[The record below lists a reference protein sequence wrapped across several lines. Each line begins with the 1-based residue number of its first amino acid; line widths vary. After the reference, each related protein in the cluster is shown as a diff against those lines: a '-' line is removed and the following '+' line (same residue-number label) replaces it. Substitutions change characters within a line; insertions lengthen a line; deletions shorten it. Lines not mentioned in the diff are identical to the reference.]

1 MSASLTSRAV
11 LKTVPVSATTIPS
24 NANRRLINISSHL
37 TKMASQAP
45 TAAAAP
51 WRAQLLDHI
60 SKLDSPT
67 FTFTSLHPG
76 GAGGASTGSSP
87 PSSHAEPR
95 GRTCVFRGM
104 WASLPP
110 NDKNT
115 APRNPDAYESDCL
128 TLTTD
133 ARMAKVPELFRSGE
147 TGTSPVASSSGGGGP
162 VEAMFW
168 VPATGTQWRL
178 RGHAWVLSHAD
189 IGGSDTASSPGAK
202 AARDAVSKR
211 MRSTTSANANSS
223 EGWSWEREVE
233 AHFGNLSP
241 GMRGSFKNPPPG
253 TPRAQEPGP
262 GEGLGQKVGDELLGD
277 EVARKNFRVVVIVP
291 EEVDTWDGKD
301 PDDQRR
307 WVYTFVG
314 PDAKASRP
322 GGEVIGG
329 WEKVEVWP

>member
-1 MSASLTSRAV
+1 
-11 LKTVPVSATTIPS
+11 
-24 NANRRLINISSHL
+24 
-37 TKMASQAP
+37 MAAP
-45 TAAAAP
+45 TPTAAAP

-67 FTFTSLHPG
+67 FTFSSLHPG
-76 GAGGASTGSSP
+76 TGSS
-87 PSSHAEPR
+87 SSSQAEPR

-104 WASLPP
+104 WASLPH
-110 NDKNT
+110 NDKNN
-115 APRNPDAYESDCL
+115 ASRNPDAFESDCL

-133 ARMAKVPELFRSGE
+133 ARMAKVPELFESGE
-147 TGTSPVASSSGGGGP
+147 TGSSPPSSSSGGGGP

-168 VPATGTQWRL
+168 VAQAGTQWRV
-178 RGHAWVLSHAD
+178 RGRAWVLSHAD
-189 IGGSDTASSPGAK
+189 IGGAGAGDPAGSSPGAK
-202 AARDAVSKR
+202 AARDAIWAR
-211 MRSTTSANANSS
+211 MRPATTTDSA
-223 EGWSWEREVE
+223 GQQQWSWEREVE

-253 TPRAQEPGP
+253 TPRAEEPGP

-277 EVARKNFRVVVIVP
+277 EVARRNFRVVVIVP

-301 PDDQRR
+301 PDNQRR

-314 PDAKASRP
+314 PGAKATKA
-322 GGEVIGG
+322 GGQVIDG

>member
-1 MSASLTSRAV
+1 
-11 LKTVPVSATTIPS
+11 
-24 NANRRLINISSHL
+24 
-37 TKMASQAP
+37 MAAQTP
-45 TAAAAP
+45 PAAAP
-51 WRAQLLDHI
+51 WRAKLLDHI

-67 FTFTSLHPG
+67 FTFTSLHHP
-76 GAGGASTGSSP
+76 GASATGSS
-87 PSSHAEPR
+87 SSSSSSSTQAEPR

-115 APRNPDAYESDCL
+115 AQRNPPDAYESDCL

-133 ARMAKVPELFRSGE
+133 ARMAKVPELFASGD
-147 TGTSPVASSSGGGGP
+147 TADSPVASSSGGGGP

-168 VPATGTQWRL
+168 VAATGTQWRL
-178 RGHAWVLSHAD
+178 RGHAWVLSHDD
-189 IGGSDTASSPGAK
+189 IGGADTARSPGAK
-202 AARDAVSKR
+202 AAREAVSKR
-211 MRSTTSANANSS
+211 MRSTTNSGS
-223 EGWSWEREVE
+223 GSGSGEGWSWEREVE

-277 EVARKNFRVVVIVP
+277 EVARRNFRVVVIVP
-291 EEVDTWDGKD
+291 EVVDTWDGKD
-301 PDDQRR
+301 PDNQRR

-314 PDAKASRP
+314 PDAKATRP
-322 GGEVIGG
+322 GAEVIAG

>member
-1 MSASLTSRAV
+1 MT
-11 LKTVPVSATTIPS
+11 
-24 NANRRLINISSHL
+24 
-37 TKMASQAP
+37 AP
-45 TAAAAP
+45 KPTAAAP

-76 GAGGASTGSSP
+76 TGASSQK
-87 PSSHAEPR
+87 AEPR

-110 NDKNT
+110 NDKNK
-115 APRNPDAYESDCL
+115 APRNPDAFESDCL

-133 ARMAKVPELFRSGE
+133 ARMAKVPELFDSGE
-147 TGTSPVASSSGGGGP
+147 TGGSPASSSSGGGGP

-168 VPATGTQWRL
+168 VAETGTQWRL

-189 IGGSDTASSPGAK
+189 IGGADGAGSSSPGAK
-202 AARDAVSKR
+202 AARDAISAR
-211 MRSTTSANANSS
+211 MRPTTTSTAA
-223 EGWSWEREVE
+223 GQAGQQWSWEREVE
-233 AHFGNLSP
+233 AQFGNLSP

-253 TPRAQEPGP
+253 TPRAEEPGP
-262 GEGLGQKVGDELLGD
+262 GEGLGQKVGDELLKD
-277 EVARKNFRVVVIVP
+277 EVARRNFRVVVVVP

-301 PDDQRR
+301 PDNQLRF
-307 WVYTFVG
+307 VYTYVG
-314 PDAKASRP
+314 ADAKATRQ
-322 GGEVIGG
+322 GGEVING

>member
-1 MSASLTSRAV
+1 MNASLTSRAV
-11 LKTVPVSATTIPS
+11 LKTVPPLKSSASSTTSPS
-24 NANRRLINISSHL
+24 KANRRLINITSHL
-37 TKMASQAP
+37 TKMAAQAP
-45 TAAAAP
+45 AAAAAP

-76 GAGGASTGSSP
+76 RGSSQ
-87 PSSHAEPR
+87 AEPR

-110 NDKNT
+110 NDKNN
-115 APRNPDAYESDCL
+115 AERNPDAYESDCL

-133 ARMAKVPELFRSGE
+133 ARMAKVPELFASGE
-147 TGTSPVASSSGGGGP
+147 TGDSPVSSSSGGGGP

-168 VPATGTQWRL
+168 VAEAGTQWRL

-189 IGGSDTASSPGAK
+189 IGGAGGDNAASSPGAR
-202 AARDAVSKR
+202 AARDAISAR
-211 MRSTTSANANSS
+211 MRPTTTPSGS
-223 EGWSWEREVE
+223 EGWSWEKEVE
-233 AHFGNLSP
+233 AQFGNLSP

-277 EVARKNFRVVVIVP
+277 EVARRNFRVVVIVP

-301 PDDQRR
+301 PDNQTRF
-307 WVYTFVG
+307 VYTFVG
-314 PDAKASRP
+314 PDAKATRP

>member
-1 MSASLTSRAV
+1 
-11 LKTVPVSATTIPS
+11 
-24 NANRRLINISSHL
+24 
-37 TKMASQAP
+37 MASQAP
-45 TAAAAP
+45 PAAAP

-76 GAGGASTGSSP
+76 KGSSQ
-87 PSSHAEPR
+87 AEPR

-110 NDKNT
+110 NDKNN
-115 APRNPDAYESDCL
+115 AERNPDAYESDCL

-133 ARMAKVPELFRSGE
+133 ARMAKVPELFGSGE
-147 TGTSPVASSSGGGGP
+147 TGDSPASSSSGGGGP

-168 VPATGTQWRL
+168 VAQTGTQWRL

-189 IGGSDTASSPGAK
+189 IGGSGDNKTAASSPGAR
-202 AARDAVSKR
+202 AARDAISAR
-211 MRSTTSANANSS
+211 MRPTTSSGGGDK
-223 EGWSWEREVE
+223 GWSWEREVE

-277 EVARKNFRVVVIVP
+277 EVARRNFRVVVIVP

-301 PDDQRR
+301 PDNQRR
-307 WVYTFVG
+307 LVYTFVG
-314 PDAKASRP
+314 PDAKATRP
-322 GGEVIGG
+322 GGEVVGG

>member
-1 MSASLTSRAV
+1 MNASLTSRAV
-11 LKTVPVSATTIPS
+11 LKTVPPLKSSASATSLPS

-37 TKMASQAP
+37 TKMAAQTP
-45 TAAAAP
+45 TAAAP

-67 FTFTSLHPG
+67 FTFASLHPG
-76 GAGGASTGSSP
+76 ANGSSSQP
-87 PSSHAEPR
+87 QAEPR
-95 GRTCVFRGM
+95 GRTCVFRGL

-110 NDKNT
+110 NDKNN
-115 APRNPDAYESDCL
+115 AQRNPDAYESDCL

-133 ARMAKVPELFRSGE
+133 ARMAKVPELFGSGE
-147 TGTSPVASSSGGGGP
+147 TGDAPVASSSGGGGP

-189 IGGSDTASSPGAK
+189 ISGADTASSPGAK
-202 AARDAVSKR
+202 AAREAISKR
-211 MRSTTSANANSS
+211 MRSTTTITSS
-223 EGWSWEREVE
+223 GDGWSWEREVE

-253 TPRAQEPGP
+253 TPRAKEPGP

-277 EVARKNFRVVVIVP
+277 EVARRNFRVVVIVP

-301 PDDQRR
+301 PDNQRR
-307 WVYTFVG
+307 YVYTFVG
-314 PDAKASRP
+314 PDAKATAP

>member
-1 MSASLTSRAV
+1 MSPSLASRAV
-11 LKTVPVSATTIPS
+11 LKTVPPLKSSASATSVPS

-37 TKMASQAP
+37 TKMAAQTP
-45 TAAAAP
+45 TAAAP

-67 FTFTSLHPG
+67 FTFASLHPG
-76 GAGGASTGSSP
+76 ASGSPSQAGA
-87 PSSHAEPR
+87 AEPR

-115 APRNPDAYESDCL
+115 AQRNPDAYESDCL

-133 ARMAKVPELFRSGE
+133 ARMAKVPELFGSG
-147 TGTSPVASSSGGGGP
+147 GTPAASSSSGGGGP

-168 VPATGTQWRL
+168 VAAAGTQWRL
-178 RGHAWVLSHAD
+178 RGRAWVLSHAD
-189 IGGSDTASSPGAK
+189 IGGAGGTASSPGAK
-202 AARDAVSKR
+202 AAREAISAR
-211 MRSTTSANANSS
+211 MRPTGSGGD
-223 EGWSWEREVE
+223 GWSWEREVE

-253 TPRAQEPGP
+253 APRAQEPGP

-277 EVARKNFRVVVIVP
+277 EVARRNFRVVVIVP

-314 PDAKASRP
+314 PEAKATRP
-322 GGEVIGG
+322 GGEVIAG